1 MILEPPR
8 LLLGD
13 WVGDIRG
20 DLRGLQGDLRD
31 LQGDLKMG
39 NLCGAAGGVRV
50 ISYTSPLP

>member
-20 DLRGLQGDLRD
+20 DFRD

-39 NLCGAAGGVRV
+39 NLCGAAGVVRV
-50 ISYTSPLP
+50 ISYTTSPLP